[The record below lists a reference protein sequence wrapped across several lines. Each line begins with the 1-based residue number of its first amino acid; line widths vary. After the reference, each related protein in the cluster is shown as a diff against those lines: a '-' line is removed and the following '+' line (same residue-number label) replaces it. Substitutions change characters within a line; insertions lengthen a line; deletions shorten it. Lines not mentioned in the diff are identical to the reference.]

1 MEEFKKNLLSKNQNF
16 EMVLFFKLVINFF
29 DDNNIKYYL
38 YGGTLLGAIR
48 NNGLIPWDDDIDIC
62 ILEEDEN
69 KLSKLIK
76 TAIDYGIELIY
87 NPIDTWG
94 IERDTFIMYPI
105 YKTEYTVFC
114 DIFIYKNTGN
124 NQFNYKSSMYIKHF
138 PGREIHLNDFLNSTK
153 KYIYDFEVNI
163 IDNYEKYFQKC
174 NFKNYNELCII
185 YPRHTNSSLKEKL
198 TFQGTNYACYQYEI
212 NLEDLNSSILTIL
225 TEIKLR
231 TKNFDVNF
239 YRQNNEDI
247 AFYTDDELFIHW
259 TKYGYYEGRKSH
271 N

>member
-1 MEEFKKNLLSKNQNF
+1 MEEFKQHLLPRKQNF
-16 EMVLFFKLVINFF
+16 EMVVFFKLLINFL

-69 KLSKLIK
+69 KLNKLIS
-76 TAIDYGIELIY
+76 TAVKYGIQLIY
-87 NPIDTWG
+87 KPVDTSG
-94 IERDTFIMYPI
+94 SKRDTFIMFPI

-124 NQFNYKSSMYIKHF
+124 NQYNYKDEDFYKYHF

-153 KYIYDFEVNI
+153 KCIYDFEVNI

-185 YPRHTNSSLKEKL
+185 YPRHTNSSLKKRL
-198 TFQGTNYACYQYEI
+198 TFQGTNYASYQYEI
-212 NLEDLNSSILTIL
+212 NLENLNSRIKEILTP
-225 TEIKLR
+225 
-231 TKNFDVNF
+231 DG
-239 YRQNNEDI
+239 
-247 AFYTDDELFIHW
+247 FIPCLL
-259 TKYGYYEGRKSH
+259 SI
-271 N
+271 